1 MNRASWLVGAALLA
15 SCAAPSFLSAR
26 AATASGAATAPV
38 YTAGGRLARPL
49 DYREWT
55 FVTSGLGM
63 TYGPA
68 QHASSSPMFDNVFV
82 TPESYRSFLETGSW
96 PDRTMF
102 VLEIRRAESNVSI
115 DEGGRTQGAVVAVE
129 ASVKDRSRFPGNGWA
144 YFTFDGA
151 GRLLDD
157 AQPLPAT
164 AACYACHANHAAV
177 DNTFVQFYPT
187 LLETARRLG
196 KLAAAEEKE
205 GRP

>member
-1 MNRASWLVGAALLA
+1 MNRASWLAGVALVA
-15 SCAAPSFLSAR
+15 SCASPWSTSA
-26 AATASGAATAPV
+26 GAAAPGAAGAAPV
-38 YTAGGRLARPL
+38 YTAAGRLARPL
-49 DYREWT
+49 DYRQWT

-68 QHASSSPMFDNVFV
+68 QHAGSSPMFDNVFV
-82 TPESYRSFLETGSW
+82 TPESYRAFLDTGTW

-129 ASVKDRSRFPGNGWA
+129 ASVKDRARFPGNGWA

-151 GRLLDD
+151 GGLLDD

-196 KLAAAEEKE
+196 KLAESESE
-205 GRP
+205 P